1 MIDLIFFLLFFA
13 VLLVPIGIIM
23 LIVLHREFGWNKY
36 ILPISVASFLSLL
49 MTIAME
55 IEAYL
60 NPDIETGIGLFLLL
74 IFVIGWFFLFI
85 GMSIGTG
92 IGGLATGEDDLAL
105 LSATIWVPSVI
116 VSIVDAIIIVGCI
129 SSPWFPIIL

>member
-1 MIDLIFFLLFFA
+1 
-13 VLLVPIGIIM
+13 M
-23 LIVLHREFGWNKY
+23 LIGPHRKY

-60 NPDIETGIGLFLLL
+60 NPDLETGMGLVLLL
-74 IFVIGWFFLFI
+74 VLVIGWFFIFI
-85 GMSIGTG
+85 GMFIGAG

-105 LSATIWVPSVI
+105 LSAMVWVPSVI
-116 VSIVDAIIIVGCI
+116 VSIVDIIIIVGCI